1 MYKNKKVQ
9 ISYELFLNIV
19 RFFLFEYYDNYGDI
33 KSQLEIK
40 VDKMIKHDIYTK
52 SKTAPSAE
60 EREKARQEYLDKVG
74 IPKGFRW

>member
-1 MYKNKKVQ
+1 MDKNKKVQ

-52 SKTAPSAE
+52 SKTASSAE

-74 IPKGFRW
+74 IPKDFRW

>member
-52 SKTAPSAE
+52 SKTALSAE

-74 IPKGFRW
+74 ILENFRW